1 MPKKVVLIIQAR
13 MSSSRLPAKSMLD
26 LAGEPLIYRLLER
39 VKRCQLVDEIVL
51 AIPKNSEDD
60 LLFEE
65 AKRSNVKCY
74 RGSENDL
81 LDRYYQ
87 AAKENNADIVGR
99 IPADNPLSEPNEIDR
114 IIAHHKSLNQPGFSS
129 NLAEVFGN
137 GYPDGIGA
145 EMVDFEILEKTW
157 LSETDQHKREHVH
170 LNFYD
175 YNSRVEANNEI
186 CPVTT
191 IECPKEYKRP
201 DLILDV
207 NTEAEY
213 QFIKKIYDHFYHDN
227 SSFGIRDII
236 QWYEKIYVK

>member
-1 MPKKVVLIIQAR
+1 MSKKVVLIIQAR

-39 VKRCQLVDEIVL
+39 VKRCKLVDEIVL
-51 AIPKNSEDD
+51 AIPENAEDN
-60 LLFEE
+60 LLFEQ
-65 AKRSNVKCY
+65 ARRSNVQCF

-81 LDRYYQ
+81 LDRYYK

-114 IIAHHKSLNQPGFSS
+114 IIAHHKSLTIPGFSS
-129 NLAEVFGN
+129 NLAEVFEN

-145 EMVDFEILEKTW
+145 EMIDYEILEKTW
-157 LSETDQHKREHVH
+157 LSEKDLYKREHVH
-170 LNFYD
+170 LNFYNYD
-175 YNSRVEANNEI
+175 RRVSINEQM

-191 IECPKEYKRP
+191 IDCPKEYKRP

-207 NTEAEY
+207 NTEEEY
-213 QFIKKIYDHFYHDN
+213 QFIKKIYDYFYHSN
-227 SSFGIRDII
+227 ASFSITDII
-236 QWYEKIYVK
+236 DWYDNTYAR